1 MYFTKNSVG
10 GKPMLSNLRVQN
22 FAIIDDLTLAFAPG
36 LNVFS
41 GETGA
46 GKSIVIEALGFVL
59 GARGDV
65 NLIKDGAD
73 KMSVQAQFVSSAL
86 PLDLRKLY
94 GLNADQFTLR
104 RELDRKGKN
113 KAYVEGRAVTVSAL
127 SQIGQALV
135 DFHGQHDHQS
145 LLHANVH
152 LTLLDQFAKHEKL
165 VSQVAAAWQTV
176 QQIQAKL
183 EAVRLSAQEK
193 ERLLDMSEYQL
204 GEIEKISP
212 KPGEDAELD
221 QALPKLKH
229 AGKLLELAAE
239 AYNELY
245 AADGSATARG
255 SKAARSLTAMAELD
269 ENLAPLAEN
278 VQNALVTLEDAA
290 GTLSDYKDGLD
301 VDENALDKML
311 ERHEKI
317 KRLKLKYGPE
327 ITDILK
333 TADHLRTQIDNLKH
347 ADEREQDLQNELSKA
362 QKELLTLAQNL
373 HDKRLKAA
381 EKLSAQITAQ
391 IKPLG
396 FNQVKFGVA
405 VDMDEENITSTGA
418 DKVEFLFSPNPGQ
431 ALRPLKNIAS
441 GGEISRVM
449 LGLKTVLASTVP
461 VMVFDE
467 VDAGIGGETGW
478 LVGEKL
484 HACATGRQVLC
495 VTHLAQVAAQADQNF
510 YVSKTAAK
518 NTTRVSIDALSG
530 DKLTAEIARMLG
542 GGDKKS
548 AAYSHAKELLSK
560 VQK

>member
-1 MYFTKNSVG
+1 
-10 GKPMLSNLRVQN
+10 MLNELRVQH
-22 FAIIDDLTLAFAPG
+22 FAIIDDLTLHFAPG

-65 NLIKDGAD
+65 SLIKDGAS
-73 KMSVQAQFVSSAL
+73 KMSVQATFFSHIL
-86 PLDLRKLY
+86 PDDLRKQY
-94 GLNADQFTLR
+94 GLSADQFTLR
-104 RELDRKGKN
+104 RELDNKGKN
-113 KAYVEGRAVTVSAL
+113 KAYIEGRPVTVAAL
-127 SQIGQALV
+127 AQIGQVLV

-145 LLHANVH
+145 LLHAHVH
-152 LTLLDQFAKHEKL
+152 LQLLDQFAKHEKL
-165 VSQVAAAWQTV
+165 VSQVSQAWQNV

-193 ERLLDMSEYQL
+193 ERLLDMSQYQL
-204 GEIEKISP
+204 DEIERVAP
-212 KPGEDAELD
+212 KPGEDSDLE

-229 AGKLLELAAE
+229 AGKLLEFVAE
-239 AYNELY
+239 AYENLY
-245 AADGSATARG
+245 GADTSATARVG
-255 SKAARSLTAMAELD
+255 KAARALTSMAELD
-269 ENLAPLAEN
+269 ETLSPLAEN
-278 VQNALVTLEDAA
+278 VNSALITLEDAA
-290 GTLSDYKDGLD
+290 STLGSYKDDLD

-317 KRLKLKYGPE
+317 KRLKLKYGPQMS
-327 ITDILK
+327 DILH
-333 TADHLRTQIDNLKH
+333 TADELRTRIDNLKH
-347 ADEREQDLQNELSKA
+347 ADEHEQDLLAELSRA
-362 QKELLTLAQNL
+362 QKELLKLAQDL

-381 EKLSAQITAQ
+381 DKLAAQITQQ

-396 FNQVKFGVA
+396 FNQVRFGVA
-405 VDMDEENITSTGA
+405 VDMDEENITATGA

-484 HACATGRQVLC
+484 HACSQGRQVLC

-510 YVSKTAAK
+510 HVAK
-518 NTTRVSIDALSG
+518 QADKNSTHVSITPLTG
-530 DKLTAEIARMLG
+530 EKLTAEIARMLG
-542 GGDKKS
+542 GGDAKS
-548 AAYSHAKELLSK
+548 AAYSHAQELLRQAAAKKS
-560 VQK
+560 

>member
-1 MYFTKNSVG
+1 
-10 GKPMLSNLRVQN
+10 MLTRLCVQN
-22 FAIIDDLTLAFAPG
+22 FAIIDNLTLDFAPG

-59 GARGDV
+59 GSRGDV
-65 NLIKDGAD
+65 SLIKDGAP
-73 KMSVQAQFVSSAL
+73 KMAVQTTFVSAAL
-86 PLDLRKLY
+86 PVDLRKQY
-94 GLNADQFTLR
+94 GLTADQFTLR
-104 RELDRKGKN
+104 RELDTKGKN
-113 KAYVEGRAVTVSAL
+113 KAFIEGYPVTVTAL
-127 SQIGQALV
+127 AQIGQILV

-145 LLHANVH
+145 LLHTNVH
-152 LTLLDQFAKHEKL
+152 LMLLDQFAKHEKL
-165 VSQVAAAWQTV
+165 VSRVRDAWQTV
-176 QQIQAKL
+176 QTLQAKL
-183 EAVRLSAQEK
+183 DAVRLSAQEK
-193 ERLLDMSEYQL
+193 ERLLDMSQYQL
-204 GEIEKISP
+204 QEIERISP
-212 KPGEDAELD
+212 KPGEDGELD

-239 AYNELY
+239 VYAELY
-245 AADGSATARG
+245 AADTSASSCTGR
-255 SKAARSLTAMAELD
+255 AARALNSMAELD
-269 ENLAPLAEN
+269 DSLTPLAEN
-278 VQNALVTLEDAA
+278 VQNALTVLEDAA
-290 GTLSDYKDGLD
+290 ATVGDYKDGLD
-301 VDENALDKML
+301 VDENTLDKLL

-327 ITDILK
+327 LADVLR
-333 TADHLRTQIDNLKH
+333 TADELRVKIDNLQH
-347 ADEREQDLQNELSKA
+347 AEEHEQDLENQLKKA
-362 QKELLTLAQNL
+362 RTVLRTAAQEL

-396 FNQVKFGVA
+396 FNQVRFGVA

-418 DKVEFLFSPNPGQ
+418 DKVEFLFSPNPGS

-484 HACATGRQVLC
+484 HACAQGRQVLC
-495 VTHLAQVAAQADQNF
+495 VTHLAQVAAQADQHF
-510 YVSKTAAK
+510 HVAKTVAK
-518 NTTRVSIDALSG
+518 NTTRVQITALSG
-530 DKLTAEIARMLG
+530 ERLTAEIARMLG

-548 AAYSHAKELLSK
+548 AAYMHAQELLARAH
-560 VQK
+560 

>member
-1 MYFTKNSVG
+1 
-10 GKPMLSNLRVQN
+10 MLASLHVQH
-22 FAIIDDLTLAFAPG
+22 FAIIDDLTLQFAPG

-65 NLIKDGAD
+65 SLIKDGAD
-73 KMSVQAQFVSSAL
+73 KMTVQATFFSNVL
-86 PLDLRKLY
+86 PAELRRQY
-94 GLNADQFTLR
+94 GLTADQFTLR
-104 RELDRKGKN
+104 RELDNKGKN
-113 KAYVEGRAVTVSAL
+113 KAFIEGHPVTVSAL
-127 SQIGQALV
+127 AQLGQALV

-145 LLHANVH
+145 LLHASVH
-152 LTLLDQFAKHEKL
+152 LALLDQFAKHEKL
-165 VSQVAAAWQTV
+165 VAQVASAWQAV
-176 QQIQAKL
+176 QTLQAKL
-183 EAVRLSAQEK
+183 DAVRLSAQEK
-193 ERLLDMSEYQL
+193 ERLLDMSQYQL
-204 GEIEKISP
+204 QEIERVSP
-212 KPGEDAELD
+212 KPNEDTDLEH
-221 QALPKLKH
+221 ALPKLKH

-239 AYNELY
+239 VYDELY
-245 AADGSATARG
+245 AADTSASARVG
-255 SKAARSLTAMAELD
+255 KAARALTAMAELD
-269 ENLAPLAEN
+269 ENLASIAEN
-278 VQNALVTLEDAA
+278 VNNALVTLEDAA
-290 GTLSDYKDGLD
+290 STLSDYKDGLD
-301 VDENALDKML
+301 VDESTLDKML

-327 ITDILK
+327 ISDVLK
-333 TADHLRTQIDNLKH
+333 TADELRTKIDNLKH
-347 ADEREQDLQNELSKA
+347 AEEHEQDLVQELSRA
-362 QKELLTLAQNL
+362 QDTLLKLAQDL
-373 HDKRLKAA
+373 HEKRLKAA
-381 EKLSAQITAQ
+381 DKLSAQITAQ

-405 VDMDEENITSTGA
+405 VDMDEANITSTGA

-449 LGLKTVLASTVP
+449 LGLKTVLAPTVP

-484 HACATGRQVLC
+484 RACAQGRQVLC

-510 YVSKTAAK
+510 HVAKSAAK
-518 NTTRVSIDALSG
+518 NSTRVTIEPLSG
-530 DKLTAEIARMLG
+530 EALTAEIARMLG

-548 AAYSHAKELLSK
+548 AAYSHAQELLARAK
-560 VQK
+560 K